1 MARLAHRV
9 PALLLP
15 AFLMAAG
22 GAPVLAEGSISFDL
36 AARSLDERTW
46 GPLHNQLSDGLRIE
60 YARPGWPVSLSF
72 GLRDS
77 DAEKTESVFVP
88 DGGVSCFLIFCGP
101 TGNTVRRPVLRS
113 RIRDLTLGVDKAW
126 GGETTTVRAYVG
138 GGVAL
143 VRAKLEDFHAGF
155 SDRDRSAGLWAR
167 AGIVGMLRPSPGW
180 IYLSY
185 GLEVSAIH
193 GTRLDLGPGRAD
205 ADYVQVGLI
214 SGIGW

>member
-22 GAPVLAEGSISFDL
+22 GAPALAEGSFSVDL

-60 YARPGWPVSLSF
+60 YARPGWPVRLSF
-72 GLRDS
+72 GLHS
-77 DAEKTESVFVP
+77 SEEEETEGVFVP

-101 TGNTVRRPVLRS
+101 SGHTVRRTVLRS
-113 RIRDLTLGVDKAW
+113 SIRDVTLGVDKAW
-126 GGETTTVRAYVG
+126 GGDRTNVRAYVG
-138 GGVAL
+138 GGLAL
-143 VRAKLEDFHAGF
+143 VRAKLEDLHAGI

-167 AGIVGMLRPSPGW
+167 AGIVGLQRPYPGG
-180 IYLSY
+180 IYFSF